1 MCTSIYLVV
10 FYILHELTSAYPAQ
24 HEAVSNM
31 PSQKVHGLPWWL
43 SGKESVH
50 NAWDAADMGSIPG
63 LGRSPGR
70 GHGNPLQH
78 SWMWVWVNSGS
89 QWWTGRPGVLQF
101 MGSQRVGHDWATEL
115 NWTEL
120 IHMYKKQRFPFYSFL
135 KKIPL
140 LKHNQNTIIT
150 HTHDSKSAISK
161 VILKSKLWAFSIVQY
176 GRVKGHALISCK
188 STKIVTNCWIT
199 IDRRTLEPTKKR
211 YPTPKDKE
219 EATMRW

>member
-1 MCTSIYLVV
+1 MNWLAHTLLSMRQFLICPVRRFMGFPGGSVVKNLSTMHEMQQTWVQSLGWEDPLEEGMVTHSSI
-10 FYILHELTSAYPAQ
+10 Q
-24 HEAVSNM
+24 
-31 PSQKVHGLPWWL
+31 GR
-43 SGKESVH
+43 ESE
-50 NAWDAADMGSIPG
+50 
-63 LGRSPGR
+63 
-70 GHGNPLQH
+70 
-78 SWMWVWVNSGS
+78 
-89 QWWTGRPGVLQF
+89 WTPGVGDGQGGLVCCDSWGREESD
-101 MGSQRVGHDWATEL
+101 MTEQL

-120 IHMYKKQRFPFYSFL
+120 IHMYKKQRFPFYSFF

-150 HTHDSKSAISK
+150 HTHDSKSTISK

-176 GRVKGHALISCK
+176 GRVEGHALISCK

-211 YPTPKDKE
+211 YPTSKDKE